1 MRDPLEILL
10 WAVLA
15 YMAGGVLS
23 LLLSRNERAAIK
35 VSGLLGALG
44 GALGLYAVL
53 PFLLRRAEA
62 LSHVYAGPFPF
73 AHLAVRLDML
83 GAFMTGVI
91 SLLAVAASIYS
102 LAYVREYEGK
112 GAAAMGFFMNTF
124 IASMVALMV
133 MDNAFYFIIF
143 FEVMSLS
150 SYFLVIADQ
159 ESEAVSAGLLYFF
172 IAHAGS
178 VLIMASFFIMYCHTP
193 NNSLDFAAFRQAQT
207 ACERG
212 QMPSTRRA
220 GIQFRHL
227 ILHAADLN
235 GVAVGRLVLPIL
247 HAVVF

>member
-23 LLLSRNERAAIK
+23 LLLGRNERAAITIN
-35 VSGLLGALG
+35 GLFGALG
-44 GALGLYAVL
+44 GALGLFAVL
-53 PFLLRRAEA
+53 PFLLQRADA
-62 LSHVYAGPFPF
+62 LNHVYAGPFPF

-83 GAFMTGVI
+83 GSFMTGNHLPAGGCRFHLFHCLCAGI
-91 SLLAVAASIYS
+91 RGRARQPWA
-102 LAYVREYEGK
+102 
-112 GAAAMGFFMNTF
+112 FFRDI

-133 MDNAFYFIIF
+133 MDNAFAIIF

-178 VLIMASFFIMYCHTP
+178 VLIMASFFIMCTCHT
-193 NNSLDFAAFRQAQT
+193 L
-207 ACERG
+207 
-212 QMPSTRRA
+212 
-220 GIQFRHL
+220 
-227 ILHAADLN
+227 
-235 GVAVGRLVLPIL
+235 LPQP
-247 HAVVF
+247 